1 MKYALLL
8 FGLYHVKS
16 YIKDKTLVKIDYK
29 KDIDK
34 IKLMIINNLEQ
45 NNDTVD
51 VFICSN
57 SVDSIKDLQLC
68 QDYNATSSYF
78 YNIREFGERYKRCA
92 SSYISRNRK
101 MLFGLKLIDP
111 SKYDLIICTRF
122 ECWLLNNILDYN
134 IQYEKFNFH
143 HQKHNDIIDD
153 NLFIFPTKYYQTFV
167 NFLEK
172 NLKSRGHDFC
182 KLFIKKQILELNEM
196 NFLSDKIF

>member
-78 YNIREFGERYKRCA
+78 YNIRAICVENE
-92 SSYISRNRK
+92 ISQTMLKFRLSRK
-101 MLFGLKLIDP
+101 LTSI
-111 SKYDLIICTRF
+111 S
-122 ECWLLNNILDYN
+122 
-134 IQYEKFNFH
+134 
-143 HQKHNDIIDD
+143 
-153 NLFIFPTKYYQTFV
+153 V
-167 NFLEK
+167 
-172 NLKSRGHDFC
+172 
-182 KLFIKKQILELNEM
+182 QILILNPQLPF
-196 NFLSDKIF
+196 FLHYTYMKPTDRQI